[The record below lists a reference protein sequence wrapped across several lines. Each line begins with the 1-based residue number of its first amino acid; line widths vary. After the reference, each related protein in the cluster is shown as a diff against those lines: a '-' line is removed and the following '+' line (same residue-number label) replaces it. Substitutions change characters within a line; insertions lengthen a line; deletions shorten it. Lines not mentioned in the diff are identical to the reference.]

1 MHMHTPSTPLQQYHT
16 RVAAAT
22 RTQSRTAPARHSPI
36 TLKKM
41 RIGTAAPS
49 SPIAMASYRSH
60 IASATLTDHTARALA
75 KSFCA
80 SNMGLGHARCD
91 AEIQDGRHFS
101 QTIMARS
108 HSVIGVSVVR
118 PDARS
123 PGCSGA
129 CWVAAPAI
137 RRARAQPAAKFIQ
150 SSAKRIGEAS
160 AGRPPKSSSI
170 EAPAAGHPP
179 RFTMEAGRMMWL
191 PLRRSCDSD

>member
-80 SNMGLGHARCD
+80 SNMGLGHHARCD
-91 AEIQDGRHFS
+91 AEIQDGRHFADHYGS
-101 QTIMARS
+101 IPLGHRRQRRPSRCSLAWLFRCMLGRRPGNPSSSCSTGRQVYSKFGEAHRRS
-108 HSVIGVSVVR
+108 LCGPSPQIHSSGHLGT
-118 PDARS
+118 RS
-123 PGCSGA
+123 
-129 CWVAAPAI
+129 WAPAKI
-137 RRARAQPAAKFIQ
+137 YN
-150 SSAKRIGEAS
+150 G
-160 AGRPPKSSSI
+160 GRPMSV
-170 EAPAAGHPP
+170 APLE
-179 RFTMEAGRMMWL
+179 TL
-191 PLRRSCDSD
+191 V